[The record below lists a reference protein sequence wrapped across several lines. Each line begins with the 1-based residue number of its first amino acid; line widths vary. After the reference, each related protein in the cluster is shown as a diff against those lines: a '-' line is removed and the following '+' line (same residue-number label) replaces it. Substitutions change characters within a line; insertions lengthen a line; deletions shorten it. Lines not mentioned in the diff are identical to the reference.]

1 MLDRCDNAGDAMI
14 LNGYFGYPSIWL
26 VLIVGW
32 AVLAIVSHIVL
43 NIIARYDG
51 RKERGDET
59 LCKSGPMGC
68 AVNAN
73 LRDCR

>member
-1 MLDRCDNAGDAMI
+1 MI

-26 VLIVGW
+26 ALIAGW

-51 RKERGDET
+51 RRGEG
-59 LCKSGPMGC
+59 K
-68 AVNAN
+68 
-73 LRDCR
+73 